1 MFKSL
6 LNAVSGVL
14 EYAKTKGEARRLL
27 RSHAQ
32 ALQEVDTL
40 RGAQKEAAKAVLD
53 AHVNWRAQ
61 ARLEVMKK
69 IDVKELVQF
78 VVDFRALKRSGL
90 NTVHDVVVASS
101 DGKVSGNVTIS
112 ASILE
117 RKSGMSSGTAKAA
130 IMAVMKLMIEMEPQ
144 MRLRI
149 DPDNLGKEELALLEA
164 VARYTNIRRNLPAS
178 IQKVEEKAAQ
188 IAEGISWIG
197 NRLRSPSLRFNKA
210 GQQELAEYCDT
221 LDPHVEQ
228 LLIKSVAERNVL
240 SWLPSEGPDQVRRRF
255 SDNNAWFYAAL
266 DSLVPPP
273 IAGRSSPAT
282 GTPPPIVPPN
292 PSSSA
297 GATKPQAPTSQP
309 KIGKKGGG
317 KKRDEQ
323 DEDPNRPKLRPSPP
337 AGPKPFDWG
346 PAPLEED
353 EAEEDDGLSQ
363 IEFEPLPEASGDT
376 DHGHVPLQIAQAVEA
391 LELQRGPLKADLRR
405 YQMFGAQFMI
415 QQQRTLIG
423 DDMGLGKTVQALAA
437 MCHLYATGK
446 RHFLVVAPNSV
457 LINWEREVSHHTGLK
472 PYVLHGAGKLYRLDD
487 WKANGGVA
495 ITTYETLHSLS
506 VWMGKIDML
515 TVDEAHK
522 VKKTTTKRT
531 RIVKATSEKATY
543 VALMSGT
550 ALENRLSELHALVC
564 LAQPSLKGTAD
575 FLIASD
581 RPSPEEARRRIAAAY
596 LRRTQEDVLNELPEM
611 TKVDEIVELSAAERN
626 SDEALK
632 GHIQNQRIATTIGTG
647 DGTSA
652 KYERLQELLEHYQK
666 TQEKVIIFSAFREV
680 LSDVSR
686 ICGGCEQI
694 VGEVSPGERMK
705 MIDRL
710 KGKQGFGCLALQVEA
725 GGQGLNIQFARVVIL
740 MEPQYKPSTENQAIA
755 RVHRM
760 GQGRKVIVHRLIAKD
775 SVDEDLVLLI
785 AHKQAIFDTYAHQSA
800 IKDESTMSVDS
811 TTVQKEILD
820 ELKAREEE
828 RQRRRV
834 AGEDQTAESA

>member
-6 LNAVSGVL
+6 FNAVSGVL
-14 EYAKTKGEARRLL
+14 EFSKTKGKARGLL

-32 ALQEVDTL
+32 ALQEVDAL
-40 RGAQKEAAKAVLD
+40 RDAQRQAVTAVLA
-53 AHVNWRAQ
+53 AH
-61 ARLEVMKK
+61 KK
-69 IDVKELVQF
+69 ALFKAKLAALKAIGIKELWRYDADVGALMKAGF
-78 VVDFRALKRSGL
+78 V
-90 NTVHDVVVASS
+90 TVHDLIVASATAPLEETIQIS
-101 DGKVSGNVTIS
+101 DIKLRERTGMANGS
-112 ASILE
+112 AIAAMRAIQRLFPE
-117 RKSGMSSGTAKAA
+117 IEAKTR
-130 IMAVMKLMIEMEPQ
+130 V
-144 MRLRI
+144 RI
-149 DPDNLGKEELALLEA
+149 DPDNLGKAETELLEA
-164 VARYTNIRRNLPAS
+164 VARYTNIRRDLPAS
-178 IQKVEEKAAQ
+178 IQKVEEKASQ
-188 IAEGISWIG
+188 LEEGIGWIG
-197 NRLRSPSLRFNKA
+197 NQLRSPSLRFNKA

-228 LLIKSVAERNVL
+228 LRSMSIAERSVL
-240 SWLPSEGPDQVRRRF
+240 SWLPSEGPDEVRRRF

-273 IAGRSSPAT
+273 VSGRAGQAT
-282 GTPPPIVPPN
+282 TTQAGSTPPPN
-292 PSSSA
+292 PSA
-297 GATKPQAPTSQP
+297 GKAKPQAQATQS

-346 PAPLEED
+346 PAPP
-353 EAEEDDGLSQ
+353 EEDDAEEEDGLEQ
-363 IEFEPLPEASGDT
+363 IEFEPLPEASTDS

-415 QQQRTLIG
+415 QQQRTLLG

-437 MCHLYATGK
+437 MCHLHATGK

-457 LINWEREVSHHTGLK
+457 LINWEREVSHHTELK
-472 PYVLHGAGKLYRLDD
+472 PFVLHGPGKLYRLDA

-495 ITTYETLHSLS
+495 ITTYDSLHTLSAS
-506 VWMGKIDML
+506 MDKIDML

-522 VKKTTTKRT
+522 VKKPTTKRT
-531 RIVKATSEKATY
+531 LIVKATSIKSTY

-575 FLIASD
+575 YLIASD

-632 GHIQNQRIATTIGTG
+632 GHIQNQRIATTVGTG

-652 KYERLQELLEHYQK
+652 KYARLQELLEHYQK

-710 KGKQGFGCLALQVEA
+710 KAKQGFGCLALQVEA

-740 MEPQYKPSTENQAIA
+740 MEPQFKPSTENQAIA

-775 SVDEDLVLLI
+775 SIDEDLVLLI

-800 IKDESTMSVDS
+800 IKDESTMSVDGA
-811 TTVQKEILD
+811 TVQKEILD

-828 RQRRRV
+828 RQRRRA
-834 AGEDQTAESA
+834 AGEDQSAASA

>member
-1 MFKSL
+1 MLSKL

-14 EYAKTKGEARRLL
+14 EFSKTKSKARGLL
-27 RSHAQ
+27 RSHSQ
-32 ALQEVDTL
+32 ALEELDTL
-40 RGAQKEAAKAVLD
+40 RDSQRQAVTAVLA
-53 AHVNWRAQ
+53 AHSQALLK
-61 ARLEVMKK
+61 ARLTALKA
-69 IDVKELVQF
+69 IGVKELWRYDADVGALMKAGF
-78 VVDFRALKRSGL
+78 V
-90 NTVHDVVVASS
+90 TVHDLIVASATAPLEDSIKIS
-101 DGKVSGNVTIS
+101 DIKLRERTGMANGS
-112 ASILE
+112 AIAAMRAIQRLFPE
-117 RKSGMSSGTAKAA
+117 IEAKTR
-130 IMAVMKLMIEMEPQ
+130 V
-144 MRLRI
+144 RI
-149 DPDNLGKEELALLEA
+149 DPDNLGKAEVELLEA
-164 VARYTNIRRNLPAS
+164 VARYTNIRRDLPAS
-178 IQKVEEKAAQ
+178 IQKVEVKASQ
-188 IAEGISWIG
+188 LEEGIGWIG
-197 NRLRSPSLRFNKA
+197 DQLRSPSLRFNKTS
-210 GQQELAEYCDT
+210 QLELAEYCDT

-228 LLIKSVAERNVL
+228 LRSMSIAERSVL
-240 SWLPSEGPDQVRRRF
+240 SWLPSEGPDEVRRRF

-273 IAGRSSPAT
+273 VSGRAGQAAT
-282 GTPPPIVPPN
+282 TQPGATPPPN
-292 PSSSA
+292 PSA
-297 GATKPQAPTSQP
+297 GTAKPQP
-309 KIGKKGGG
+309 KAGT
-317 KKRDEQ
+317 KRAREE
-323 DEDPNRPKLRPSPP
+323 EDPNRPKLRPSPP
-337 AGPKPFDWG
+337 AGSKPLDEG
-346 PAPLEED
+346 QSAPEED
-353 EAEEDDGLSQ
+353 EPADEDGLSQ
-363 IEFEPLPEASGDT
+363 IEFEPLPEASDDSG
-376 DHGHVPLQIAQAVEA
+376 HGHVPLQIAQAVEA

-415 QQQRTLIG
+415 HQQRTLLG

-437 MCHLYATGK
+437 MCHLYAAGN

-457 LINWEREVSHHTGLK
+457 LINWEREVSLHTQLK
-472 PYVLHGAGKLYRLDD
+472 PYVLHGSEKLKRLES

-495 ITTYETLHSLS
+495 ITTYDSLYS
-506 VWMGKIDML
+506 LLAWITKIDML
-515 TVDEAHK
+515 VVDEAHK
-522 VKKTTTKRT
+522 VKNPKAKRT
-531 RIVKATSEKATY
+531 GIVKTASLRANY
-543 VALMSGT
+543 VGMMSGT

-575 FLIASD
+575 YLIASD

-632 GHIQNQRIATTIGTG
+632 GHIQNQRIATTVGTG

-652 KYERLQELLEHYQK
+652 KYARLQELLEHYQK

-686 ICGGCEQI
+686 ICGDCEQI

-710 KGKQGFGCLALQVEA
+710 KAKQGFGCLALQVEA

-740 MEPQYKPSTENQAIA
+740 MEPQFKPSTENQAIA

-775 SVDEDLVLLI
+775 SIDEDLVLLI

-811 TTVQKEILD
+811 TTVQEEIKA

-828 RQRRRV
+828 RQRRR
-834 AGEDQTAESA
+834 ASGDNQTSESA

>member
-14 EYAKTKGEARRLL
+14 EFSKTKRKARGLL
-27 RSHAQ
+27 LSHAQ
-32 ALQEVDTL
+32 ALQEVDAL
-40 RGAQKEAAKAVLD
+40 RDAQRQSVTAVLS
-53 AHVNWRAQ
+53 AH
-61 ARLEVMKK
+61 KK
-69 IDVKELVQF
+69 ALFKAKLATLKAMGIKELWRYDADVGALMKAGF
-78 VVDFRALKRSGL
+78 V
-90 NTVHDVVVASS
+90 TVHDLIVASATAPLEDTIQIS
-101 DGKVSGNVTIS
+101 DIKLRERTGMANGS
-112 ASILE
+112 AIAAMRAIQRLFPE
-117 RKSGMSSGTAKAA
+117 IEAKTR
-130 IMAVMKLMIEMEPQ
+130 V
-144 MRLRI
+144 RI
-149 DPDNLGKEELALLEA
+149 DPDNLGKAELELLEA
-164 VARYTNIRRNLPAS
+164 VARYTNIRRDLPAS
-178 IQKVEEKAAQ
+178 IQKVEEKSAQ
-188 IAEGISWIG
+188 LAEGIDWIG
-197 NRLRSPSLRFNKA
+197 NQLRSPSLRFNKA

-221 LDPHVEQ
+221 LDPHVDQ
-228 LLIKSVAERNVL
+228 LRSMSVAERSVL
-240 SWLPSEGPDQVRRRF
+240 SWLPSEGPDEVRRRF

-273 IAGRSSPAT
+273 ITGRFSPAT
-282 GTPPPIVPPN
+282 GTPPPVVPPN

-297 GATKPQAPTSQP
+297 GTTKPQTTTSQP

-346 PAPLEED
+346 PAPPEED
-353 EAEEDDGLSQ
+353 EAEEKDGLEQ
-363 IEFEPLPEASGDT
+363 IEFEPLPEASADS

-415 QQQRTLIG
+415 HQQRTLLG

-437 MCHLYATGK
+437 MCHLYAMGK

-457 LINWEREVSHHTGLK
+457 LINWEREVSHHTELK
-472 PYVLHGAGKLYRLDD
+472 PFVLHGAGKLYRLDV

-495 ITTYETLHSLS
+495 ITTYDSLHTLSAS
-506 VWMGKIDML
+506 MDKIDML

-522 VKKTTTKRT
+522 VKKPTTKRT
-531 RIVKATSEKATY
+531 QIVKATSIKATY

-575 FLIASD
+575 YLISSD

-710 KGKQGFGCLALQVEA
+710 KAKRGFGCLALQVEA

-740 MEPQYKPSTENQAIA
+740 MEPQFKPSTENQAIA

-775 SVDEDLVLLI
+775 SIDEDLVLLI

-800 IKDESTMSVDS
+800 IKDESTMSVDGS
-811 TTVQKEILD
+811 TVQQEILD

-828 RQRRRV
+828 RQRRRA
-834 AGEDQTAESA
+834 AGGDQAAASA

>member
-6 LNAVSGVL
+6 FNAVSGVL
-14 EYAKTKGEARRLL
+14 EFSKTKSKARDLL
-27 RSHAQ
+27 RNHSQ
-32 ALQEVDTL
+32 ALQELDVLRDTQ
-40 RGAQKEAAKAVLD
+40 RQAVTAVLA
-53 AHVNWRAQ
+53 AH
-61 ARLEVMKK
+61 KK
-69 IDVKELVQF
+69 ALFKAKLGALKAMGIKELWRYDADVGALMKAGF
-78 VVDFRALKRSGL
+78 V
-90 NTVHDVVVASS
+90 TVHDLIVASATGPLEDSIQIS
-101 DGKVSGNVTIS
+101 DIKLRERTGMANGS
-112 ASILE
+112 AIAAMRAIQRLYPE
-117 RKSGMSSGTAKAA
+117 IEAKAR
-130 IMAVMKLMIEMEPQ
+130 V
-144 MRLRI
+144 RI
-149 DPDNLGKEELALLEA
+149 DPDNLGKAELELLEA
-164 VARYTNIRRNLPAS
+164 VARYTNIRRDLPAS

-188 IAEGISWIG
+188 LSEGVSWIG
-197 NRLRSPSLRFNKA
+197 NQLRSPSLRFNKT
-210 GQQELAEYCDT
+210 GQQELCDYCET
-221 LDPHVEQ
+221 LDPHVEK
-228 LLIKSVAERNVL
+228 LRSLSVAERSVL
-240 SWLPSEGPDQVRRRF
+240 SWLPSEGPDEVRRRF

-273 IAGRSSPAT
+273 TAGRSGPAA

-292 PSSSA
+292 PSPSA
-297 GATKPQAPTSQP
+297 GAPKPSTPTSQP

-317 KKRDEQ
+317 KKREEQ

-346 PAPLEED
+346 PAPAED
-353 EAEEDDGLSQ
+353 EDTEDEDGLDQ
-363 IEFEPLPEASGDT
+363 IEFQPLPEASGDS

-405 YQMFGAQFMI
+405 YQMFGAQFMVH
-415 QQQRTLIG
+415 QQRTLLG

-437 MCHLYATGK
+437 MCHLHATGK

-457 LINWEREVSHHTGLK
+457 LINWEREVSNHTELK
-472 PYVLHGAGKLYRLDD
+472 PYVLHGAGKLYRLDA

-495 ITTYETLHSLS
+495 ITTYDSLHTLTAS
-506 VWMGKIDML
+506 MDKIDML

-522 VKKTTTKRT
+522 VKKPTTKRT
-531 RIVKATSEKATY
+531 QIVKATSLKATY

-575 FLIASD
+575 YLVASD

-611 TKVDEIVELSAAERN
+611 TKVDEFVELSEAERN
-626 SDEALK
+626 SDEARK
-632 GHIQNQRIATTIGTG
+632 GHIQNQRIATTVGTG

-652 KYERLQELLEHYQK
+652 KYSRLQELLEHYQK
-666 TQEKVIIFSAFREV
+666 SQEKVIIFSAFREV

-694 VGEVSPGERMK
+694 VGEVTPGERMK

-710 KGKQGFGCLALQVEA
+710 KTKQGFGCLALQVEA

-740 MEPQYKPSTENQAIA
+740 MEPQFKPSTENQAIA

-775 SVDEDLVLLI
+775 SIDEDLVQLI
-785 AHKQAIFDTYAHQSA
+785 AYKQAIFDTYAHQSA
-800 IKDESTMSVDS
+800 IKDESTMSVDG

-820 ELKAREEE
+820 ELKAREEA
-828 RQRRRV
+828 RQRRR
-834 AGEDQTAESA
+834 ASGEDQTAESA

>member
-1 MFKSL
+1 MFRSL
-6 LNAVSGVL
+6 INAVSGVL
-14 EYAKTKGEARRLL
+14 EFSKTKRKARGLL

-32 ALQEVDTL
+32 ALQEIDTL
-40 RGAQKEAAKAVLD
+40 RDAQRQSVTAVLA
-53 AHVNWRAQ
+53 AHIKALFK
-61 ARLEVMKK
+61 AKLAALKA
-69 IDVKELVQF
+69 IGIKELWRYDADVGALMKAGF
-78 VVDFRALKRSGL
+78 V
-90 NTVHDVVVASS
+90 TVHDLIVASATAPIEDSIQIS
-101 DGKVSGNVTIS
+101 DIKLRDRTGMANGS
-112 ASILE
+112 AV
-117 RKSGMSSGTAKAA
+117 AA
-130 IMAVMKLMIEMEPQ
+130 IRAIQRLFPEIEAKT
-144 MRLRI
+144 RVRI
-149 DPDNLGKEELALLEA
+149 DPDNLGKEEMALLEA
-164 VARYTNIRRNLPAS
+164 VACYTNIRRDLPAS
-178 IQKVEEKAAQ
+178 IQKVEEKASQ
-188 IAEGISWIG
+188 LEEGIGWIG
-197 NRLRSPSLRFNKA
+197 NQLRSPSLRFNKA

-228 LLIKSVAERNVL
+228 LRSMSFAERSVL
-240 SWLPSEGPDQVRRRF
+240 SWLPSEGPDEDRRRF

-273 IAGRSSPAT
+273 ITGRSSPAT
-282 GTPPPIVPPN
+282 GTPPPVVPPN

-297 GATKPQAPTSQP
+297 GTTKPQTTTSQP

-346 PAPLEED
+346 PAPPEED
-353 EAEEDDGLSQ
+353 EAEEEDGLEQ
-363 IEFEPLPEASGDT
+363 IEFEPLPEASGDA

-457 LINWEREVSHHTGLK
+457 LINWEREVSHHTELK
-472 PYVLHGAGKLYRLDD
+472 PFVLHGAGKLYRLDA

-495 ITTYETLHSLS
+495 ITTYDSLHTLSAS
-506 VWMGKIDML
+506 MDKIDML

-522 VKKTTTKRT
+522 VKKPMTKRT
-531 RIVKATSEKATY
+531 QIVKATSIKATY

-575 FLIASD
+575 YLISSD

-652 KYERLQELLEHYQK
+652 KYDRLQELLEHYQK

-710 KGKQGFGCLALQVEA
+710 KAKQGFGCLALQVEA

-740 MEPQYKPSTENQAIA
+740 MEPQFKPSTENQAIA

-775 SVDEDLVLLI
+775 SIDEDLVLLI

-800 IKDESTMSVDS
+800 IKDESTMSVDGS
-811 TTVQKEILD
+811 TVQQEILD
-820 ELKAREEE
+820 ELKAREEA
-828 RQRRRV
+828 RQRRR
-834 AGEDQTAESA
+834 ASGEDQSAASA